1 LNKGEELVEVY
12 KAAGE
17 AEAQMIKGLLESKG
31 IPCLLRSL
39 AAPSVHVFSVG
50 GMAEVK
56 VLVWG
61 STAERARRLIRG
73 EDYA

>member
-1 LNKGEELVEVY
+1 MEVY

-61 STAERARRLIRG
+61 SAAERARRLIRG